1 MRRRRGFSWSGGSI
15 VGASI
20 ETFCAPR
27 TRIVASS
34 TPPIG
39 IASETED
46 AAWAGAPPEAVK
58 VVPDG

>member
-1 MRRRRGFSWSGGSI
+1 M
-15 VGASI
+15 
-20 ETFCAPR
+20 FCAPL

-39 IASETED
+39 IDRNTADAGRDGAAPD
-46 AAWAGAPPEAVK
+46 AAN